1 MATYVLE
8 RTQIIN
14 ATLDQTW
21 DFFSSPENLNK
32 LTPANM
38 GFDILTPKPL
48 PKMFE
53 GQIIEYKV
61 RPVLN
66 IPIYWKTEITEVK
79 PKHFFI
85 DNQIKGPYKLWK
97 HKHTFEE
104 LDNKVKMTD
113 HVTYTLPMG
122 LIGSFAHIL
131 YVKQRLADIFDY
143 RYTVVNQIFN

>member
-66 IPIYWKTEITEVK
+66 ISIYWKTEITEVK

-131 YVKQRLADIFDY
+131 YVKQTLADIFDY